1 MKINRKERSRLSMN
15 INLKIT
21 LLVFSFFFVLILAK
35 LSYVALSND
44 VDGIDLKEFADN
56 RNTTKQPIYASR
68 GSIYDVN
75 GDELAKT
82 VKSYTVIAYL
92 SPSRTT
98 NEKKPQ
104 HVVDK
109 EGTAKALSSIINMS
123 EEYILKLLNQDL
135 YQVELGPGGRGIT
148 EDTKKTIQKLELPG
162 ISFISSTKRFY
173 KNKSYAS
180 YLIGYARRNEQG
192 EIQGEMGIESY
203 FNDQLKGVDGYTEY
217 QQDAYGY
224 PLPNT
229 QITEDAESGSDIYLT
244 IDNNV
249 QFILENVLTKLK
261 TDHSLDWAQ
270 FAVMD
275 AKTGAVIGS
284 ATVPN
289 FDLNTLSGITS
300 YLNPL
305 TSYQYEPGSTMKIF
319 SFMAAIEAGIYDG
332 NAMFDSGTITL
343 KDGTRIKDFNN
354 VGWGSINYNTGFS
367 YSSNVAATK
376 LALQLGSGALKDFY
390 EKFGFGKKTGIT
402 LPSESEG
409 IVNFNY
415 ESELANASFGQGMT
429 ITPIQ
434 MLQALSVFANDGVMI
449 KPYIISK
456 IVDAHGNV
464 SSSGSREELGR
475 VVNVTTVEQMKKMM
489 YDVVYNGFTYNKAYA
504 PDNVTIAGKTGTAQI
519 ASPSGG
525 YLTGEYDYV
534 KSFAGFFPYENPQY
548 VFYFSTKRLVGN
560 TSALTKAVSSA
571 VGEIAKVLNL
581 TESKQDADVTKI
593 ISISN
598 FISSRVDQTLE
609 DLKKLQVNPI
619 VIGNGDYIVNQY
631 PLNGSKVLE
640 GSKIF
645 LMTDGTEI
653 LMPDVV
659 SWSTNE
665 IIRFCNLVGLS
676 YHLNGYG
683 VVESTNISKGSVL
696 SFDTV
701 LEITLKDS
709 N

>member
-1 MKINRKERSRLSMN
+1 MKKVRKERQRLSMN

-21 LLVFSFFFVLILAK
+21 VLVFSFFFVLILAK
-35 LSYVALSND
+35 LAYVSLSND
-44 VDGIDLKEFADN
+44 VDGIDLREFADN

-68 GSIYDVN
+68 GSIYDVH

-92 SPSRTT
+92 SSSRTK

-109 EGTAKALSSIINMS
+109 EGTARALAPIIHMS
-123 EEYILKLLNQDL
+123 EEQILKLLNQDL

-203 FNDQLKGVDGYTEY
+203 FNEQLKGVDGYTEY

-229 QITEDAESGSDIYLT
+229 QITEEAESGADIYLS

-261 TDHSLDWAQ
+261 NEHSLDWAQ

-275 AKTGAVIGS
+275 AKSGAIIGS

-289 FDLNTLSGITS
+289 FDLNTLNGITS

-332 NAMFDSGTITL
+332 NAMFSSGTITL

-354 VGWGSINYNTGFS
+354 VGWGTINYNTGFS

-376 LALQLGSGALKDFY
+376 LALEMGAGALKDFY

-409 IVNFNY
+409 IVDFSY

-464 SSSGSREELGR
+464 TSEGQREELGR
-475 VVNVTTVEQMKKMM
+475 VANVTTIEQMKKMM
-489 YDVVYNGFTYNKAYA
+489 YDVVYNGFSYNKAYA

-519 ASPSGG
+519 ASSSGG

-548 VFYFSTKRLVGN
+548 VFYFSTKRLVSN
-560 TSALTKAVSSA
+560 SSALMKAVSSA

-581 TESKQDADVTKI
+581 TESKQDADVSKI
-593 ISISN
+593 VTISN
-598 FISSRVDQTLE
+598 FISKQVDQTLV
-609 DLKKLQVNPI
+609 DLEKVKVKPVVL
-619 VIGNGDYIVNQY
+619 GNGNYIVNQY
-631 PLNGSKVLE
+631 PLQNTTVLE
-640 GSKIF
+640 GSKLF
-645 LMTDGTEI
+645 LLTNGTEFK
-653 LMPDVV
+653 MPDVV
-659 SWSTNE
+659 GWSTNE
-665 IIRFCNLVGLS
+665 IIRFCNLLGIS
-676 YHLNGYG
+676 YRLNGYG
-683 VVESTNISKGSVL
+683 VVESTNVPTDSVIQ
-696 SFDTV
+696 FDTV
-701 LEITLKDS
+701 LEIQLHVT
-709 N
+709 

>member
-1 MKINRKERSRLSMN
+1 MKKQRKGYQKISMN

-21 LLVFSFFFVLILAK
+21 VLVFSFFFVLILAK
-35 LSYVALSND
+35 LAYVTLSDD
-44 VDGIDLKEFADN
+44 VDGINLREFADN

-92 SPSRTT
+92 SSTRTT
-98 NEKKPQ
+98 NEKNPQ

-109 EGTAKALSSIINMS
+109 EATARALAPIINMS

-148 EDTKKTIQKLELPG
+148 EDTKKTIQNLGLPG
-162 ISFISSTKRFY
+162 ISFITSTKRFY

-180 YLIGYARRNEQG
+180 YLIGYARRNDSG
-192 EIQGEMGIESY
+192 EISGEMGIEAY
-203 FNDQLKGVDGYTEY
+203 FNNELKGTDGYTEY

-229 QITEDAESGSDIYLT
+229 QITEDAKSGSDIYLT

-261 TDHSLDWAQ
+261 NEHSLDWAQ
-270 FAVMD
+270 FSVMD
-275 AKTGAVIGS
+275 AKTGAVLGS

-289 FDLNTLSGITS
+289 FDLNTLTGITS

-319 SFMAAIEAGIYDG
+319 SFMAAIEEGIYDG

-376 LALQLGSGALKDFY
+376 LALQLGAGKLKDFY

-409 IVNFNY
+409 VIDFNY

-429 ITPIQ
+429 VTPIQ
-434 MLQALSVFANDGVMI
+434 MLQALSVFANDGVMV

-456 IVDAHGNV
+456 MLDYNGNEV
-464 SSSGSREELGR
+464 MSGGREEVGR
-475 VVNVTTVEQMKKMM
+475 AANVTTIEQMKRMM
-489 YDVVYNGFTYNKAYA
+489 YDVVYNGFSYNKAYA
-504 PDNVTIAGKTGTAQI
+504 PSNVTIAGKTGTAQI
-519 ASPSGG
+519 ASSNGG
-525 YLTGEYDYV
+525 YLTGEYDYI
-534 KSFAGFFPYENPQY
+534 KSFAGFFPYENPRY
-548 VFYFSTKRLVGN
+548 VFYFSTKRLVSP

-581 TESKQDADVTKI
+581 DESIQDTDVSKI
-593 ISISN
+593 VTISN

-609 DLKKLQVNPI
+609 DLKKIKVLPV
-619 VIGNGDYIVNQY
+619 VIGDGDYIINQY
-631 PLNGSKVLE
+631 PLQNSTVLE
-640 GSKIF
+640 GSKLF
-645 LMTDGTEI
+645 LLTNGSEI
-653 LMPDVV
+653 KMPEVKG
-659 SWSTNE
+659 WSTNE

-676 YHLNGYG
+676 YRLNGYG
-683 VVESTNISKGSVL
+683 VVESTNIPTDNVL

-701 LEITLKDS
+701 LEIQLKT

>member
-1 MKINRKERSRLSMN
+1 MKKQRKERPKISMN

-21 LLVFSFFFVLILAK
+21 VLVFSFFFVIIAAK
-35 LSYVALSND
+35 LAYVTLSND
-44 VDGIDLKEFADN
+44 VDGINLREFADA

-92 SPSRTT
+92 SSSRTK
-98 NEKKPQ
+98 NEKNPQ

-109 EGTAKALSSIINMS
+109 EGTAKALSPIIHMS
-123 EEYILKLLNQDL
+123 EEQILKLLNQDL

-148 EDTKKTIQKLELPG
+148 EDTKKTIQNLELPG

-180 YLIGYARRNEQG
+180 YLIGYARRNESG

-203 FNDQLKGVDGYTEY
+203 FNSQLKGTDGYTEY

-229 QITEDAESGSDIYLT
+229 QVTEEAESGSDIYLT

-261 TDHSLDWAQ
+261 NEHSLDWAQ
-270 FAVMD
+270 FAIMD
-275 AKTGAVIGS
+275 AKSGAVIAS

-319 SFMAAIEAGIYDG
+319 SFMAAIEEGIYDG

-354 VGWGSINYNTGFS
+354 IGWGSINYNTGFS

-376 LALQLGSGALKDFY
+376 LALQLGVGKLKDFY

-409 IVNFNY
+409 VVDFNY

-429 ITPIQ
+429 VTPIQ
-434 MLQALSVFANDGVMI
+434 MLQALSVFANDGIMV

-456 IVDAHGNV
+456 MVDAHGNII
-464 SSSGSREELGR
+464 STGSREELGR
-475 VVNVTTVEQMKKMM
+475 VASVTTVEQMKKMM
-489 YDVVYNGFTYNKAYA
+489 YDVVYNGFSYNKAYA
-504 PDNVTIAGKTGTAQI
+504 PSNVTIAGKTGTAQI
-519 ASPSGG
+519 ASNHGG
-525 YLTGEYDYV
+525 YLTGEYDYI

-548 VFYFSTKRLVGN
+548 VFYFSTKRLVSN
-560 TSALTKAVSSA
+560 TADITHAISSA
-571 VGEIAKVLNL
+571 IGEAAKVLHI
-581 TESKQDADVTKI
+581 TESTQDTDITKI
-593 ISISN
+593 ISIAN
-598 FISSRVDQTLE
+598 FISSRVDQTME
-609 DLKKLQVNPI
+609 DLKKIKVTPI
-619 VIGNGDYIVNQY
+619 VIGNGNYIVNQY
-631 PLNGSKVLE
+631 PLKNSTVLE
-640 GSKIF
+640 GSKLF
-645 LMTDGTEI
+645 LLTDGSEFK
-653 LMPDVV
+653 MPDVTG
-659 SWSTNE
+659 WSTNE
-665 IIRFCNLVGLS
+665 MIRFCNLLGIS

-683 VVESTNISKGSVL
+683 VVESTNVATDSIL

-701 LEITLKDS
+701 LEINL
-709 N
+709 NH